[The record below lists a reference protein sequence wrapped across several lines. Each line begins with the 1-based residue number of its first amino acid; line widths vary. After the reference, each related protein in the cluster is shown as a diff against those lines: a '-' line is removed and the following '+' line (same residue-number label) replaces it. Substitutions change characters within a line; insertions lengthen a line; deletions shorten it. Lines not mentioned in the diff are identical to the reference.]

1 MQPICPICKQ
11 SNFFKVVSNCKEN
24 IPLTNKSYTYVEC
37 LNCKVISL
45 LPILPYEKEEGKLS
59 SVLGKKASVEN
70 FYELGIKSLD
80 SLFGLY
86 ITGKESYI
94 PKQGEAFYELYKL
107 GEQPLP
113 VGQRKFLQS
122 KGYEKQLIDCF
133 VLRDMFLYSYFFD
146 SETRYLLNNYP
157 TSPVPTIW
165 LVRLIIKE
173 VISQNIYPS
182 ARFKVL
188 NIMIDKCSKY
198 GDRFM
203 QPGYLQ
209 DKYDY

>member
-1 MQPICPICKQ
+1 MR
-11 SNFFKVVSNCKEN
+11 NFFSKFTFLKWSWEFDILK
-24 IPLTNKSYTYVEC
+24 ILPYLF
-37 LNCKVISL
+37 LFISF
-45 LPILPYEKEEGKLS
+45 LPILPYEKKEGKLS

-94 PKQGEAFYELYKL
+94 PKEGEAFYELYKL

-182 ARFKVL
+182 ARFKGL

>member
-1 MQPICPICKQ
+1 MK
-11 SNFFKVVSNCKEN
+11 NFFSKFTFLIWSWEFDILK
-24 IPLTNKSYTYVEC
+24 IFPYLF
-37 LNCKVISL
+37 LFISF
-45 LPILPYEKEEGKLS
+45 LPILPYEKKEGKLS
-59 SVLGKKASVEN
+59 SVLGKEASVEN

-80 SLFGLY
+80 SLIGFN
-86 ITGKESYI
+86 TGKESYI
-94 PKQGEAFYELYKL
+94 PKEGEAFYELYKL
-107 GEQPLP
+107 VSEQPLP

-133 VLRDMFLYSYFFD
+133 VLRDMFLFSFFFD
-146 SETRYLLNNYP
+146 SEVRYLLDNYP

-173 VISQNIYPS
+173 VISQNIYPY
-182 ARFKVL
+182 ARFKGL
-188 NIMIDKCSKY
+188 KIMIDKCSKY